1 MKRDTIR
8 TLIVDDEPAARGA
21 LRLLLAEDAE
31 IEIVGEAADGVSAVR
46 RIEKEGPDLIFLDIQ
61 MPGLDGF
68 NVLQQL
74 EAPEL
79 LVVVFVTAFDQ
90 HALKAFEVHAVD
102 YLLKPFNDERF
113 HLALSRAKREV
124 RQRRLGVASDRLV
137 ALLEDLG
144 RQKSAPAGTPPPQR
158 YLGRLAIKSGGRV
171 TLLSVRDLDWIE
183 AEGDYVRLHAGKVNH
198 LLRETMKR
206 LEAQLDPTRFV
217 RIHRSHIINVER
229 IKELQPY
236 FRGEYVV
243 VLHDGTN
250 LKLARSYKPHLEA
263 ALGREF

>member
-1 MKRDTIR
+1 MKRETIH

-21 LRLLLAEDAE
+21 LRLLLAEDSE

-46 RIEKEGPDLIFLDIQ
+46 RIEKDAPDLVFLDIQ

-68 NVLQQL
+68 SVLQQL

-79 LVVVFVTAFDQ
+79 LVVVFVTAYDQ

-124 RQRRLGVASDRLV
+124 RQRRLGTASDRLV

-144 RQKSAPAGTPPPQR
+144 RQKSAPAVTPQR

-183 AEGDYVRLHAGKVNH
+183 AEGDYVRLHAGKANH

-229 IKELQPY
+229 IRELQPY

-263 ALGREF
+263 VLGREF